1 MQIEYLSCMLFIQA
15 TLLLVMEILLLD
27 ENGYL
32 DLRQEIGH
40 LINAIV
46 AVLGPELS
54 PGSTFFSRCKVS
66 KAIVLKTH
74 FKFRKKI

>member
-1 MQIEYLSCMLFIQA
+1 MQIECLRCMLFIQA

-54 PGSTFFSRCKVS
+54 PGSTFFSRCKVL
-66 KAIVLKTH
+66 KAIILQTS
-74 FKFRKKI
+74 